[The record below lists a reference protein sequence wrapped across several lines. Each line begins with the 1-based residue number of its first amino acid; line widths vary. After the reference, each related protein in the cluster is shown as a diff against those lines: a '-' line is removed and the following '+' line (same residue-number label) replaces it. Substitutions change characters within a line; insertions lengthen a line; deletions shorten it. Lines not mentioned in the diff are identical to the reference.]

1 MSGRVIKS
9 ESGDVV
15 VQARQT
21 GTQRIKKATG

>member
-15 VQARQT
+15 VQARQN
-21 GTQRIKKATG
+21 GTQRIKKAS